1 MTAKNRANGAST
13 ATPEAGT
20 TRTTTL
26 HHITLKA
33 SPSASVFE
41 VDTAPDDLLTQKA
54 AQLRSLLMMTYGA
67 SREGFTELHDADQDN
82 ILWLAHS
89 LASEINL
96 LAEVMAGGGVE

>member
-1 MTAKNRANGAST
+1 MTTENRAIGAST

-54 AQLRSLLMMTYGA
+54 AQLRSLLLLTCGA
-67 SREGFTELHDADQDN
+67 SRENFTALHENDQDN
-82 ILWLAHS
+82 VLWLAHE
-89 LASEINL
+89 LATDIDL
-96 LAEVMAGGGVE
+96 LAEVLAGGGVQ